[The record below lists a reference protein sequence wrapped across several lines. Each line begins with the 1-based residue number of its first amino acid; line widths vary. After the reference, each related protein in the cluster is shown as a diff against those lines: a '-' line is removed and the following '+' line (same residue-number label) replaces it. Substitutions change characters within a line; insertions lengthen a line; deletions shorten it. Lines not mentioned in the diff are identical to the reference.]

1 MEEGKK
7 CPICGAPVKGDFHSE
22 GLGDD
27 FKDILKGAAKVGI
40 AVGAKILEVAG
51 PLGRLASGLTQA
63 GIDSIPNHYYYKY
76 HCLKCGYK
84 WKEK

>member
-1 MEEGKK
+1 MKEGKTT
-7 CPICGAPVKGDFHSE
+7 PICGAPVKGDLHFE
-22 GLGDD
+22 GLGDN
-27 FKDILKGAAKVGI
+27 
-40 AVGAKILEVAG
+40 
-51 PLGRLASGLTQA
+51 QA